1 MNLLVNPGFEAGDTG
16 WTLATGATVTS
27 AYGAHMGV
35 NACRL
40 RWKLGTII
48 PPVPSIRGAASQE
61 IASTAGLVYELS
73 AWVALESGQAGAR
86 LQVQNPAGAAWE
98 DVDTILYTDLT
109 DDWVR
114 LSGSVTAAGD
124 TLAVRVVV
132 YEGAQSKG
140 YILADDLIAGVP
152 VEIQLMPRGLRKAYV
167 DFYNKI
173 ASISTA
179 DGYYHTVST
188 IIPRMAWPNE
198 QNAPRV
204 FPYVCVPADHQ
215 LEAGDYPE
223 VDSGSVRVR
232 LRQPVIVVLK
242 RSWSDD
248 AETGAAADALNWH
261 DDILRAVMPAAQ
273 SGAWNA
279 GSVIIRDITPH
290 KFRVLADPVEG
301 GAPFVSVEFL
311 IDLIVSRGDLG
322 PEAS

>member
-1 MNLLVNPGFEAGDTG
+1 MNILTNPSFEAGATG
-16 WTLATGATVTS
+16 WTLTTGATVTA
-27 AYGAHMGV
+27 AYGAHLGAY
-35 NACRL
+35 ACRL
-40 RWKLGTII
+40 RWKKGTLL
-48 PPVPSIRGAASQE
+48 PPVQSIRGAAQQQIETTS
-61 IASTAGLVYELS
+61 GLAYELS

-86 LQVQNPAGAAWE
+86 LQIQNPSGAAWE
-98 DVDTILYTDLT
+98 DVDAVLYSDLT
-109 DDWVR
+109 DDWIK
-114 LSGSVTAAGD
+114 LSGSATAAGE
-124 TLAVRVVV
+124 TMEVRVVV
-132 YEGAQSKG
+132 YEGAQAEG
-140 YILADDLIAGVP
+140 YVLADDLVAGVP

-232 LRQPVIVVLK
+232 LRQPVIVVLA
-242 RSWSDD
+242 RSWSGDP
-248 AETGAAADALNWH
+248 ETGAAADALNWH
-261 DDILRAVMPAAQ
+261 DDLLRAVMPTAQ
-273 SGAWNA
+273 NLPWNA
-279 GSVIIRDITPH
+279 DSKVIRDITPH

-322 PEAS
+322 PEA